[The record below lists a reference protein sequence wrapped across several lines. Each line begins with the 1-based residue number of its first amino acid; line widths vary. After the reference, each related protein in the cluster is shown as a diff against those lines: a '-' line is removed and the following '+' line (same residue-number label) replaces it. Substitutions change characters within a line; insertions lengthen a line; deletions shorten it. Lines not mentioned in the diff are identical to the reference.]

1 MSDQMGAR
9 LAEIID
15 HGDDIGGP
23 LLLSVAI
30 GIRRL
35 VTQPVAERIHAHHA
49 VSVGQRIDESAAL
62 PHTGVHQEAMLQND
76 QRPLTRDCVMNP
88 MPAMN
93 GKRHCKSPMFWP
105 FADMKWRAA
114 VPVSG
119 TRGRN
124 LSTRSPC
131 FGQTSLAV

>member
-1 MSDQMGAR
+1 MSDQMGTR
-9 LAEIID
+9 VVEIID
-15 HGDDIGGP
+15 HGDDIACP
-23 LLLSVAI
+23 LLLTVAI

-93 GKRHCKSPMFWP
+93 GKRHCKSP
-105 FADMKWRAA
+105 
-114 VPVSG
+114 V
-119 TRGRN
+119 
-124 LSTRSPC
+124 
-131 FGQTSLAV
+131 FGPSQI